1 MLIVFSGLPGTGKTT
16 ISQLLARRCSAT
28 YLRMDSIEQ
37 AMKSPM
43 AEHGEVG
50 IGGYLVAYQI
60 AKANLML
67 GSTVVVDAV
76 NPVQV
81 VRQTWRAVAEGAG
94 SRITEVEVVCSDP
107 REHRRRVESR
117 VADIPG
123 HSLPTWSAVQQL
135 AFEPWSGERLVIDS
149 AIWSAVDAA
158 AKVFE
163 ALKNQAIPT
172 AKRAACAYK

>member
-81 VRQTWRAVAEGAG
+81 VRQTWRARA
-94 SRITEVEVVCSDP
+94 
-107 REHRRRVESR
+107 
-117 VADIPG
+117 
-123 HSLPTWSAVQQL
+123 LP
-135 AFEPWSGERLVIDS
+135 
-149 AIWSAVDAA
+149 
-158 AKVFE
+158 
-163 ALKNQAIPT
+163 
-172 AKRAACAYK
+172 